1 MNNVDILLG
10 LDNEAIEFKNE
21 KELEIKRLS
30 AALGK
35 PFIVKVQG
43 ISPRRFTKIIN
54 GVSDA
59 KKGVQADRA
68 YEANISLVLLGLV
81 DPSMKDE
88 KLPEL
93 QEKCGCSTPGALLE
107 KIFRPGEIGA
117 MADAITELSGFGAD
131 DVVEEV
137 KN

>member
-30 AALGK
+30 KAAGK

-54 GVSDA
+54 GVNDA

-68 YEANISLVLLGLV
+68 YEANISIVLIGLV
-81 DPSMKDE
+81 NPSMKDE
-88 KLPEL
+88 KLM
-93 QEKCGCSTPGALLE
+93 EKFGCSTPGDLLE
-107 KIFRPGEIGA
+107 KIFRPSEIGS
-117 MADAITELSGFGAD
+117 MADTITELSGFGAD